1 MIGIFLVRVARLEKE
16 RVFDTF
22 GKEMYAMSEGF
33 GSVFLC
39 VVVGS
44 MPCTMYTNSMVLSS
58 DDDEKIVSWARG
70 SDHWNIFH
78 HTSIVRKRLL
88 EYSTT

>member
-58 DDDEKIVSWARG
+58 VMKKSFLGPAEVIIIG
-70 SDHWNIFH
+70 IYF
-78 HTSIVRKRLL
+78 IILQ
-88 EYSTT
+88 

>member
-58 DDDEKIVSWARG
+58 VTKKSFLGPAEVIIIG
-70 SDHWNIFH
+70 IYF
-78 HTSIVRKRLL
+78 IILQ
-88 EYSTT
+88 

>member
-1 MIGIFLVRVARLEKE
+1 MIGIFLVRVAIRLEKE

-33 GSVFLC
+33 GSVFVC

-58 DDDEKIVSWARG
+58 DVMKKSFLGPAEVIIIG
-70 SDHWNIFH
+70 IYF
-78 HTSIVRKRLL
+78 IILQ
-88 EYSTT
+88 

>member
-58 DDDEKIVSWARG
+58 VTKKSFLGPAEVIIG
-70 SDHWNIFH
+70 IYF
-78 HTSIVRKRLL
+78 IILQ
-88 EYSTT
+88 

>member
-33 GSVFLC
+33 GSVFVC

-58 DDDEKIVSWARG
+58 VMKKSFLGPAEVTIIG
-70 SDHWNIFH
+70 IYF
-78 HTSIVRKRLL
+78 IILQ
-88 EYSTT
+88 

>member
-1 MIGIFLVRVARLEKE
+1 MIGIFLVRVAIRLEKE

-58 DDDEKIVSWARG
+58 VMKKSFLGPAEVIIIG
-70 SDHWNIFH
+70 IYF
-78 HTSIVRKRLL
+78 IILQ
-88 EYSTT
+88 

>member
-33 GSVFLC
+33 GSVFVC

-58 DDDEKIVSWARG
+58 VMKKSFLGPAEVIIIG
-70 SDHWNIFH
+70 IYF
-78 HTSIVRKRLL
+78 IILQ
-88 EYSTT
+88 